1 MKRISRKRKR
11 LLLIGACALV
21 LILLVILA
29 VQGIRRLTSPRV
41 DTEQGVE
48 YIKAAESEDI
58 ATIEQKISQ
67 LEQQDGGDDTDRSCK
82 EKFASS
88 VVMGDSIT
96 EGFSEY
102 DVLNASSVVSKI
114 GVHLNELDEQVQ
126 QVKELDPQVIFLA
139 YGMNDVISTAGDT
152 DQFLEEYE
160 TLVDQLREEVPN
172 AHIYVNSIF
181 PVADSAVKKEPELA
195 QISEYNTA
203 LKGMCDE
210 MQVGFIDNTELV
222 EDQYYEEDG
231 VHFKAEFYPIWA
243 ERMAEVAALC
253 PRPRTRADRSSLRSC
268 TMLYLRLFSSLLQS

>member
-1 MKRISRKRKR
+1 MRRISRKRKR

-67 LEQQDGGDDTDRSCK
+67 LEQQDGGEDARSYK

-181 PVADSAVKKEPELA
+181 PVTDSAVKKEPELA

-222 EDQYYEEDG
+222 KDQYYEEDG

-243 ERMAEVAALC
+243 ERMAEVAAL
-253 PRPRTRADRSSLRSC
+253 
-268 TMLYLRLFSSLLQS
+268 

>member
-67 LEQQDGGDDTDRSCK
+67 LEQQDGGDDIDRSCK

-181 PVADSAVKKEPELA
+181 PVTDSAVKKEPELA

-243 ERMAEVAALC
+243 ERMAEVAAL
-253 PRPRTRADRSSLRSC
+253 
-268 TMLYLRLFSSLLQS
+268 

>member
-29 VQGIRRLTSPRV
+29 VQGIRRLTAPRA
-41 DTEQGVE
+41 DTEQGLE
-48 YIKAAESEDI
+48 YIKAAESDDI

-181 PVADSAVKKEPELA
+181 PVTDSAVKKEPELA

-243 ERMAEVAALC
+243 ERMAEVAAL
-253 PRPRTRADRSSLRSC
+253 
-268 TMLYLRLFSSLLQS
+268 